1 LALVTTLPELHT
13 FDNIDSLQPK
23 SINFQQGMNKRS
35 YETFLNTLPRNLH
48 LDKDRSK
55 EEAISKAIHDNVLRQ
70 QEFKGFGTIEE
81 GDDEDFEEEA
91 DQGKAEDEGLTNAWQ
106 YKLSIQRERQGAPIT
121 KSANETK
128 IFCHSYDLSGRMEEQ
143 FPPNWIFTDSR
154 TQFLDCSCQCC
165 PSLSCNATRSCA
177 NHLYQKC
184 VKDIQDILKLNPN
197 TVVRLLIINA
207 PVKILTIAFP
217 LIQHFIRSNSLPVV
231 MMITVRP
238 WLQTLSDQRVGSISL
253 KQAIIT
259 LRRNCDAV
267 FTCEGFAA
275 MSSPPPPEFSDL
287 AGILTIRKIA
297 LQSLSH
303 FADSTTNRRPP
314 ANRYG
319 MKRDRRKMHIRM
331 LHLPPEDF
339 SAGGSSVG
347 SGARSGAG
355 RSSDNSASN
364 SSGDKTALQP
374 GMGCATN
381 IRSSSE
387 AARSL
392 EF

>member
-1 LALVTTLPELHT
+1 MTTVPEVHT
-13 FDNIDSLQPK
+13 LENIDTLQAET
-23 SINFQQGMNKRS
+23 INFQQGMNKRS
-35 YETFLNTLPRNLH
+35 YEALLSALPRNLH

-55 EEAISKAIHDNVLRQ
+55 EESISKAIHDNESRQ
-70 QEFKGFGTIEE
+70 KEFIGFGTIEE

-91 DQGKAEDEGLTNAWQ
+91 DEAKGEDEGLTNAWQ

-121 KSANETK
+121 KSSIETK
-128 IFCHSYDLSGRMEEQ
+128 VFCHSYDLSGRMEEQ
-143 FPPNWIFTDSR
+143 HPPGWFLTDGR
-154 TQFLDCSCQCC
+154 THFLDCSCQCC
-165 PSLSCNATRSCA
+165 PKLSCQGTRSCA
-177 NHLYQKC
+177 NALYQKC
-184 VKDIQDILKLNPN
+184 VKHIQDILNLNPS
-197 TVVRLLIINA
+197 TVVRLLVMNA
-207 PVKILTIAFP
+207 PVKIVAMAFP
-217 LIQHFIRSNSLPVV
+217 LIQHFIRSNALPVV

-238 WLQTLSDQRVGSISL
+238 WLQTLSDQKVGSISL

-355 RSSDNSASN
+355 RSSDNSVDN
-364 SSGDKTALQP
+364 ISGNKTALQP
-374 GMGCATN
+374 GMGCAINLKST
-381 IRSSSE
+381 SD
-387 AARSL
+387 AAKSL

>member
-1 LALVTTLPELHT
+1 MTTLPELQVLESM
-13 FDNIDSLQPK
+13 DNLQADAL
-23 SINFQQGMNKRS
+23 NFQQGMNKRS
-35 YETFLNTLPRNLH
+35 FEAFLSTLPRNLH

-55 EEAISKAIHDNVLRQ
+55 EDAISKAIIQKSSRQ
-70 QEFKGFGTIEE
+70 QEFEGFGTIQEV
-81 GDDEDFEEEA
+81 DDEDFEEEA
-91 DQGKAEDEGLTNAWQ
+91 DELMGEDEGLTNAWQ
-106 YKLSIQRERQGAPIT
+106 YKLSIQRERQGATIT
-121 KSANETK
+121 KSTNETK
-128 IFCHSYDLSGRMEEQ
+128 TFCHSYDLSGRMEEQ
-143 FPPNWIFTDSR
+143 HPSDWFFMGGR
-154 TQFLDCSCQCC
+154 THFLDCRCHWCPNFSCKG
-165 PSLSCNATRSCA
+165 TTSCA
-177 NHLYQKC
+177 KHLYRKC
-184 VKDIQDILKLNPN
+184 VNGIQDILKLNPN
-197 TVVRLLIINA
+197 TVVRLLVMNA
-207 PVKILTIAFP
+207 PVKILAVAFP

-231 MMITVRP
+231 MMLTVRP
-238 WLQTLSDQRVGSISL
+238 WLQTLSEQNVGSISS
-253 KQAIIT
+253 KQAIVS

-267 FTCEGFAA
+267 LTCEGFGA
-275 MSSPPPPEFSDL
+275 MASPPPPEFSDL

-355 RSSDNSASN
+355 RSSDTSISKI
-364 SSGDKTALQP
+364 SGNKTALQP
-374 GMGCATN
+374 GMGCSTN
-381 IRSSSE
+381 LRSSSE
-387 AARSL
+387 ASKSL